1 MRRVTPKIPYPC
13 IPARFS
19 QMRDKYQRGEMRLW
33 NDLDEILQLICSLC
47 LPPLFSKT
55 SARNIAAGGLTVC
68 YSMLYLGVLHY
79 TASYSCALHDPQTTP
94 CMVYIGCAFWHC
106 NINIVKFTMD
116 PKILGDSSW
125 QLMRWLMLW
134 LRTPFGQK
142 RFAQQMPC
150 CALIVTGVGYRIS
163 YRNFLC
169 YRSITTRYFG
179 NPITTQ

>member
-68 YSMLYLGVLHY
+68 YVVSWRVALYGKLFMCTARSANNPMHGLHRLRVL
-79 TASYSCALHDPQTTP
+79 TL
-94 CMVYIGCAFWHC
+94 
-106 NINIVKFTMD
+106 
-116 PKILGDSSW
+116 
-125 QLMRWLMLW
+125 
-134 LRTPFGQK
+134 
-142 RFAQQMPC
+142 
-150 CALIVTGVGYRIS
+150 
-163 YRNFLC
+163 
-169 YRSITTRYFG
+169 
-179 NPITTQ
+179 